1 MGQNLISHDRSFIC
15 GSILNKYITLVKQR
29 SNQTI
34 DNSSRSISAKAIDE
48 QGTFC
53 RHPNFL
59 PVDLAPNLFYPV
71 TIFCSVLLR
80 LHTNSVEGF
89 CKANLISS
97 ALYTMVLETL
107 L

>member
-1 MGQNLISHDRSFIC
+1 MRQNEISHDRSFIC
-15 GSILNKYITLVKQR
+15 GSRLNKYITLVEQR
-29 SNQTI
+29 SNQTN

-71 TIFCSVLLR
+71 TIFCSVLLG
-80 LHTNSVEGF
+80 LHTNNVGGF
-89 CKANLISS
+89 CKANLISFGFVYDG
-97 ALYTMVLETL
+97 LKTL